1 MKQVL
6 KLSIKSLILLFTL
19 AVIFSCKEN
28 SKKVSHQE
36 SLSDQVGKRFKIEG
50 VLDSTGHEV
59 QLDFTKS
66 DLTIIDFWFN
76 DCPAC
81 IEEMKQF
88 AELLR
93 GRENKIKII
102 SISINQFWLW
112 KNTLNSHS
120 GRFSF
125 LANVT
130 PNWKHYVLKTT
141 QDPKLKN
148 AISIDREQELQELFN
163 VSFFPAYFVIDKNG
177 IIQSRPES
185 AVEFIHN
192 QE

>member
-1 MKQVL
+1 M
-6 KLSIKSLILLFTL
+6 L

-28 SKKVSHQE
+28 SKKVRHQE
-36 SLSDQVGKRFKIEG
+36 SLSDQVGKPFKVEG
-50 VLDSTGHEV
+50 VLDSTGNEV

-93 GRENKIKII
+93 GRENKITII

-125 LANVT
+125 LANVI

-177 IIQSRPES
+177 IIQSSCKLDISHLHQQISSRNKAS
-185 AVEFIHN
+185 S
-192 QE
+192 